1 MNVLF
6 SGGAGVR
13 RVTGKHKHG
22 LPLYLQL
29 DRLYLTAT
37 SRNRNKGDFSGRL
50 VGALQLMLCAV
61 VFTFV
66 SDQRFSYLDFGILII
81 VELCRGGSQELLI
94 FTEAGGCVPEFST
107 STFKVLWVLH

>member
-1 MNVLF
+1 MF

-22 LPLYLQL
+22 LPLCLQL

-37 SRNRNKGDFSGRL
+37 SRNRNKGGFSGRL
-50 VGALQLMLCAV
+50 VGALQLGLCAV

-81 VELCRGGSQELLI
+81 VECRDVSQELLI
-94 FTEAGGCVPEFST
+94 FAEFEGCVPEFST
-107 STFKVLWVLH
+107 NTCKAL

>member
-6 SGGAGVR
+6 SGGAGVHR
-13 RVTGKHKHG
+13 LTGKHKHG
-22 LPLYLQL
+22 LPLCLQL

-50 VGALQLMLCAV
+50 VDALQRMLCAV

-81 VELCRGGSQELLI
+81 VECRVDSQELLI
-94 FTEAGGCVPEFST
+94 FMEVEGCVPAFPT
-107 STFKVLWVLH
+107 NTFKVL

>member
-13 RVTGKHKHG
+13 RLTGKHKHG
-22 LPLYLQL
+22 LPLCLQL

-37 SRNRNKGDFSGRL
+37 SRNRNKGDYSGRL

-81 VELCRGGSQELLI
+81 VECRVDSQELLI
-94 FTEAGGCVPEFST
+94 FMEVEGCVPEFST
-107 STFKVLWVLH
+107 NTFKVLYILH

>member
-13 RVTGKHKHG
+13 RGTGKHKHG
-22 LPLYLQL
+22 LPLCLQL

-50 VGALQLMLCAV
+50 LGALQVMLCAAV
-61 VFTFV
+61 LTFV
-66 SDQRFSYLDFGILII
+66 SDQRFSYLDSGILITRI
-81 VELCRGGSQELLI
+81 VECRVDSQELLI
-94 FTEAGGCVPEFST
+94 FTEFEDRLPEFST
-107 STFKVLWVLH
+107 NVCKLL